1 MIWKTSLIIYFY
13 QIKLTKMK
21 YFLLILSL
29 FYSIGVFPQQIRPST
44 SDGIYKEIN
53 MLKKLPRVLYLAA
66 HPDDENTGLLAW
78 LVNEQHVNTAY
89 LSLTRGDGGQN
100 LIGSEQGPALGL
112 IRTYELLEA
121 RKIDGANQFFSTAI
135 DFGFSKNPDDT
146 FKQWDADEI
155 TANIVWV
162 IRNFRPDIIITRF
175 PPTAAAG
182 HGQHWSSA
190 ILAEEAFKAAADKN
204 RYPEQLNKVDVWQA
218 KRLVGNTF
226 RFGSENTTS
235 EEQFKITIGQYDPA
249 LGMGYGELAGLSRSM
264 HQSQGAG
271 TASVAG
277 VRTEYFTPVLGDPI
291 KTSLFDGIKTS
302 WTDIQ
307 KPEIDRALN
316 QLIAQYDFKR
326 PDRSVPQLLALRKLI
341 RTIDDEKLKEEKLL
355 ALDQIILSAS
365 GFMAEMVTK
374 EAEAVAGDQLAFQ
387 LNLISR
393 SAENP
398 VVVQKIEYPSHSE
411 QLNKKLFSDSLTGFS
426 YQVQIPEDA
435 EISEPYWLK
444 NPFKSAAQYDVKID
458 SLIGLPLA
466 PSSLNARLSL
476 LIGDEAFRINVPFSY
491 KKLDPIKGDIV
502 EPLRIIPAVNV
513 KFSQPLFFQDENPQV
528 EVILHSEKNIA
539 DAVLTIRSNN
549 QLLAT
554 VNNIHLKAGLDTAIQ
569 VRIDPK
575 QVTNTSN
582 VTNSS
587 LEAALQAGNK
597 SYTKD
602 KHVIRYNHIPV
613 LQYFTSASTLL
624 VNGDLQVKA
633 HKIGYIQG
641 AGDIIPDFLRMA
653 GMEVTMLQESDF
665 ANVSKLMDFDAI
677 IAGIRAIN
685 VEKRMPQW
693 MPVLNQ
699 YIQNGGTVIMQFN
712 TLQDMSTTNIGPYP
726 FTIGRNRVTEED
738 APVKFL
744 AAESPLLNTPNKI
757 TQTDFEGWIQERGL
771 YFLDSWDAHYTP
783 LFEMNDTGEEALQ
796 GGTVYAQYGKG
807 YFIYT
812 PLAFFRQLTI
822 GNKGATKL
830 FFNMLSIGK

>member
-1 MIWKTSLIIYFY
+1 
-13 QIKLTKMK
+13 MK
-21 YFLLILSL
+21 YFLLILSVL
-29 FYSIGVFPQQIRPST
+29 YSFSAFSQQIRPAT

-78 LVNEQHVNTAY
+78 LVNEQHINTAY

-121 RKIDGANQFFSTAI
+121 RKVDGAKQFFSTAI

-146 FKQWDADEI
+146 FKQWNADNI
-155 TANIVWV
+155 TADIVWV

-204 RYPEQLNKVDVWQA
+204 RYPEQLKKVDVWQA

-235 EEQFKITIGQYDPA
+235 EDQFKITIGQYDPG

-277 VRTEYFTPVLGDPI
+277 IRTEYFVPVLGDPI
-291 KTSLFDGIKTS
+291 KTSLFDGIKSS

-307 KPEIDRALN
+307 KPEIDHALDK
-316 QLIAQYDFKR
+316 LIAQYDFRK
-326 PDRSVPQLLALRKLI
+326 PGQSLPQLLALRKLI
-341 RTIDDEKLKEEKLL
+341 RSIDDKKLKEEKLL
-355 ALDQIILSAS
+355 ALDKIILSAS

-374 EAEAVAGDQLAFQ
+374 VPEAVAGDKQDFQ
-387 LNLISR
+387 LNVISR
-393 SAENP
+393 SESP
-398 VVVQKIEYPSHSE
+398 VIIQKIQYPNHIE
-411 QLNKKLFSDSLTGFS
+411 QVDKKLFPDSLTSFS
-426 YQVQIPEDA
+426 YEVQIPENS

-444 NPFKSAAQYDVKID
+444 HPFKNAAQYDVQVD

-466 PSSLNARLSL
+466 PSSLNAQLSL
-476 LIGDEAFRINVPFSY
+476 LIGDESFKLNVPFSY
-491 KKLDPIKGDIV
+491 KKLDPIKGDLV
-502 EPLRIIPAVNV
+502 EPLRIIPAVNI
-513 KFSQPLFFQDENPQV
+513 KFSQALYFQNTDPNIK
-528 EVILHSEKNIA
+528 VILHSEKDINNASLNIK
-539 DAVLTIRSNN
+539 SGN
-549 QLLAT
+549 QLLST
-554 VNNIHLKAGLDTAIQ
+554 LNNIHLRANSDTTIQ
-569 VRIDPK
+569 IQINPNEISHKSTTVNP
-575 QVTNTSN
+575 
-582 VTNSS
+582 S
-587 LEAALQAGNK
+587 LEAVLQVGNK

-602 KHVIRYNHIPV
+602 KHIIRYNHIPT
-613 LQYFTSASTLL
+613 LQYFSQANTLL
-624 VNGDLQVKA
+624 VNGDIQVKA

-641 AGDIIPDFLRMA
+641 AGDIIPDFLRIA
-653 GMEVTMLQESDF
+653 GIEVTMLQESDF
-665 ANVSKLMDFDAI
+665 ANVGKLADFDAI

-685 VEKRMPQW
+685 VERRMPQW

-726 FTIGRNRVTEED
+726 FTIGRNRVTEENS
-738 APVKFL
+738 PVEFL
-744 AAESPLLNTPNKI
+744 APASPLLNTPNKI
-757 TQTDFEGWIQERGL
+757 TQTDFQGWIQERGL
-771 YFLDSWDAHYTP
+771 YFLNTWDEHYTP
-783 LFEMNDTGEEALQ
+783 LFKMNDTGEEPLE
-796 GGTVYAQYGKG
+796 GGTIYAQYGKG

-822 GNKGATKL
+822 GNQGATKL

>member
-1 MIWKTSLIIYFY
+1 
-13 QIKLTKMK
+13 MK
-21 YFLLILSL
+21 YFLLILSVL
-29 FYSIGVFPQQIRPST
+29 YSFSAFSQQIRPAT

-78 LVNEQHVNTAY
+78 LVNEQHINTAY

-121 RKIDGANQFFSTAI
+121 RKVDGAKQFFSTAI

-146 FKQWDADEI
+146 FKQWNADNI
-155 TANIVWV
+155 TADIVWV

-204 RYPEQLNKVDVWQA
+204 RYPEQLKKVDVWQA

-235 EEQFKITIGQYDPA
+235 EDQFKITIGQYDPG

-277 VRTEYFTPVLGDPI
+277 IRTEYFVPVLGDPI

-307 KPEIDRALN
+307 KPEIDHALDK
-316 QLIAQYDFKR
+316 LIAQYDFRK
-326 PDRSVPQLLALRKLI
+326 PGQSLPQLLALRKLI
-341 RTIDDEKLKEEKLL
+341 RSIDDKKLKEEKLL
-355 ALDQIILSAS
+355 ALDKIILSAS

-374 EAEAVAGDQLAFQ
+374 VPEAVAGDKQDFQ
-387 LNLISR
+387 LNVISR
-393 SAENP
+393 SESP
-398 VVVQKIEYPSHSE
+398 VIIQKIQYPNHIE
-411 QLNKKLFSDSLTGFS
+411 QVDKKLFPDSLTSFS
-426 YQVQIPEDA
+426 YEVQIPENS

-444 NPFKSAAQYDVKID
+444 HPFKNAAQYDVQVD

-466 PSSLNARLSL
+466 PSSLNAQLSL
-476 LIGDEAFRINVPFSY
+476 IIGDESFKLNVPFSY
-491 KKLDPIKGDIV
+491 KKLDPIKGDLV
-502 EPLRIIPAVNV
+502 EPLRIIPAVNI
-513 KFSQPLFFQDENPQV
+513 KFSQALYFQNTDPNIK
-528 EVILHSEKNIA
+528 VILHSEKDINNASLNIK
-539 DAVLTIRSNN
+539 SGN
-549 QLLAT
+549 QLLST
-554 VNNIHLKAGLDTAIQ
+554 LNNIHLRANSDTTIQ
-569 VRIDPK
+569 IQINPNEISHKSTTVNP
-575 QVTNTSN
+575 
-582 VTNSS
+582 S
-587 LEAALQAGNK
+587 LEAVLQVGNK

-602 KHVIRYNHIPV
+602 KHIIRYNHIPT
-613 LQYFTSASTLL
+613 LQYFSQANTLL
-624 VNGDLQVKA
+624 VNGDIQVNA

-641 AGDIIPDFLRMA
+641 AGDIIPDFLRIA
-653 GMEVTMLQESDF
+653 GIEVTMLQESDF
-665 ANVSKLMDFDAI
+665 ANVGKLADFDAI

-685 VEKRMPQW
+685 VERRMPQW

-726 FTIGRNRVTEED
+726 FTIGRNRVTEENS
-738 APVKFL
+738 PVEFL
-744 AAESPLLNTPNKI
+744 APASPLLNTPNKI
-757 TQTDFEGWIQERGL
+757 TQTDFQGWIQERGL
-771 YFLDSWDAHYTP
+771 YFLNTWDEHYTP
-783 LFEMNDTGEEALQ
+783 LFKMNDTGEEPLE
-796 GGTVYAQYGKG
+796 GGTIYAQYGKG

-822 GNKGATKL
+822 GNQGATKL

>member
-1 MIWKTSLIIYFY
+1 
-13 QIKLTKMK
+13 MK
-21 YFLLILSL
+21 YFLLIISL
-29 FYSIGVFPQQIRPST
+29 FYSIATFPQQIRPST
-44 SDGIYKEIN
+44 SDGIYKDIN

-78 LVNEQHVNTAY
+78 LVNEQHINTAY

-121 RKIDGANQFFSTAI
+121 RKVDGAKQFFSTAI

-146 FKQWDADEI
+146 FKQWDADKI
-155 TANIVWV
+155 TADVVWV

-175 PPTAAAG
+175 PPSAAAG

-190 ILAEEAFKAAADKN
+190 IIAEEAFKAAADKN
-204 RYPEQLNKVDVWQA
+204 RYPEQLKKVDVWQA

-277 VRTEYFTPVLGDPI
+277 IRTEYFTPVLGEPI
-291 KTSLFDGIKTS
+291 KTSLFDGIQSS

-307 KPEIDRALN
+307 KPEIDNALDK
-316 QLIAQYDFKR
+316 LIAQYDFRR
-326 PDRSVPQLLALRKLI
+326 PDISVPQLLALRKLI
-341 RTIDDEKLKEEKLL
+341 RSIDDKKLKEEKLF
-355 ALDQIILSAS
+355 ALDHIILSAT
-365 GFMAEMVTK
+365 GFMAEMIAKVP
-374 EAEAVAGDQLAFQ
+374 EAVAGDKLDFQ
-387 LNLISR
+387 LNVISR
-393 SAENP
+393 SESP
-398 VVVQKIEYPSHSE
+398 VVIQKIQYPLHAE
-411 QLNKKLFSDSLTGFS
+411 QLNKKLFPDSLTNFS
-426 YQVQIPEDA
+426 YQIQIPETS

-444 NPFKSAAQYDVKID
+444 HPFKSAAQYDVEID
-458 SLIGLPLA
+458 SLIGSPLA
-466 PSSLNARLSL
+466 PSPLNARLSL
-476 LIGDEAFRINVPFSY
+476 LIGDEIFEVNVPFSY

-502 EPLRIIPAVNV
+502 EPLRIIPAVNI
-513 KFSQPLFFQDENPQV
+513 KFSQPLFFQKEDPNV
-528 EVILHSEKNIA
+528 EVILHSEKDITNA
-539 DAVLTIRSNN
+539 SLTIKSDN
-549 QLLAT
+549 QLLST
-554 VNNIHLKAGLDTAIQ
+554 LNNINLRANSDTTIQ
-569 VRIDPK
+569 IRINPSEI
-575 QVTNTSN
+575 NNRSN
-582 VTNSS
+582 SANPS
-587 LEAALQAGNK
+587 LEAALEVGNK

-602 KHVIRYNHIPV
+602 KHIIRYNHIPV
-613 LQYFTSASTLL
+613 LQYFNQASTFLL
-624 VNGDLQVKA
+624 NGDLQVKA
-633 HKIGYIQG
+633 HKVGYIQG

-653 GMEVTMLQESDF
+653 GIEVTILQESDF
-665 ANVSKLMDFDAI
+665 ANAGKLAGYDAI

-712 TLQDMSTTNIGPYP
+712 TLQDMSTTSIGPYP

-738 APVKFL
+738 SPVEFL
-744 AAESPLLNTPNKI
+744 APTSPLLNSPNKI
-757 TQTDFEGWIQERGL
+757 TQEDFQGWIQERGL
-771 YFLDSWDAHYTP
+771 YFLNTWDEHYTP
-783 LFEMNDTGEEALQ
+783 LFKMNDTGEEPLE
-796 GGTVYAQYGKG
+796 GGTIYTQYGKG
-807 YFIYT
+807 YYIYT

>member
-1 MIWKTSLIIYFY
+1 
-13 QIKLTKMK
+13 MK
-21 YFLLILSL
+21 YFLLILSV
-29 FYSIGVFPQQIRPST
+29 FYSFSAFCQQIRPST

-78 LVNEQHVNTAY
+78 LVNEQHINTAY

-121 RKIDGANQFFSTAI
+121 RKVDGAKQFFSTAI

-146 FKQWDADEI
+146 FKQWSADNI
-155 TANIVWV
+155 TADIVWV

-175 PPTAAAG
+175 PPNAAAG

-204 RYPEQLNKVDVWQA
+204 RYPEQLKKVDVWQA

-235 EEQFKITIGQYDPA
+235 EDQFKITIGQYDPG

-277 VRTEYFTPVLGDPI
+277 IRTEYFVPVLGDPI
-291 KTSLFDGIKTS
+291 KTSLFDGIKSS

-307 KPEIDRALN
+307 KPEIDHALDK
-316 QLIAQYDFKR
+316 LIAQYDFRK
-326 PDRSVPQLLALRKLI
+326 PGQSLPQLLALRKLI
-341 RTIDDEKLKEEKLL
+341 RSIDDKKLKEEKLL
-355 ALDQIILSAS
+355 ALDKIILSAS

-374 EAEAVAGDQLAFQ
+374 VPEAVAGDKLDFQ
-387 LNLISR
+387 LNVISR
-393 SAENP
+393 SESP
-398 VVVQKIEYPSHSE
+398 VIIRKIQYPNHIE
-411 QLNKKLFSDSLTGFS
+411 QVDKKLFPDSLTNFS
-426 YQVQIPEDA
+426 YEVQIPENS
-435 EISEPYWLK
+435 EVSEPYWLK
-444 NPFKSAAQYDVKID
+444 HPFKNAAQYDVQVD
-458 SLIGLPLA
+458 SLVGLPLA
-466 PSSLNARLSL
+466 PPSLNAQLSL
-476 LIGDEAFRINVPFSY
+476 LIGDESFELNVPFSY
-491 KKLDPIKGDIV
+491 KKLDPIKGDLV
-502 EPLRIIPAVNV
+502 EPLRIIPAVNI
-513 KFSQPLFFQDENPQV
+513 KFSQALYFQHANPNIK
-528 EVILHSEKNIA
+528 VILHSEKDINNASLKIK
-539 DAVLTIRSNN
+539 SGN
-549 QLLAT
+549 QLLST
-554 VNNIHLKAGLDTAIQ
+554 LNNIHLKANSDTTIQ
-569 VRIDPK
+569 IQINPNEISHKSTTVNP
-575 QVTNTSN
+575 
-582 VTNSS
+582 S
-587 LEAALQAGNK
+587 LEAVLQVGNK

-602 KHVIRYNHIPV
+602 KHIIRYNHIPT
-613 LQYFTSASTLL
+613 LQYFSQANTLL
-624 VNGDLQVKA
+624 INGDIQVKA

-641 AGDIIPDFLRMA
+641 AGDIIPDFLRIA
-653 GMEVTMLQESDF
+653 GIEVTMLQESDF
-665 ANVSKLMDFDAI
+665 ANVGKLADFDAI

-685 VEKRMPQW
+685 VERRMPQW

-726 FTIGRNRVTEED
+726 FTIGRNRVTEENS
-738 APVKFL
+738 PVEFL
-744 AAESPLLNTPNKI
+744 APASPLLNTPNKI
-757 TQTDFEGWIQERGL
+757 TQTDFQGWIQERGL
-771 YFLDSWDAHYTP
+771 YFLNTWDEHYTP
-783 LFEMNDTGEEALQ
+783 LFKMNDTGEEPLE
-796 GGTVYAQYGKG
+796 GGTIYAQYGKG

-822 GNKGATKL
+822 GNQGATKL

>member
-1 MIWKTSLIIYFY
+1 
-13 QIKLTKMK
+13 MK
-21 YFLLILSL
+21 YFLLILSVL
-29 FYSIGVFPQQIRPST
+29 YSFSAFPQQIRPAT

-78 LVNEQHVNTAY
+78 LVNEQHINTAY

-121 RKIDGANQFFSTAI
+121 RKVDGAKQFFSTAI

-146 FKQWDADEI
+146 FKQWNADNI
-155 TANIVWV
+155 TADIVWV

-204 RYPEQLNKVDVWQA
+204 RYPEQLKKVDVWQA

-235 EEQFKITIGQYDPA
+235 EDQFKITIGQYDPG

-277 VRTEYFTPVLGDPI
+277 IRTEYFVPVLGDPI

-307 KPEIDRALN
+307 KPEIDHALDK
-316 QLIAQYDFKR
+316 LIAQYDFRK
-326 PDRSVPQLLALRKLI
+326 PGQSLPQLLALRKLI
-341 RTIDDEKLKEEKLL
+341 HSIDDKKLKEEKLL
-355 ALDQIILSAS
+355 ALDKIILSAS
-365 GFMAEMVTK
+365 GFMAEMITK
-374 EAEAVAGDQLAFQ
+374 VPEAVAGDKLDFQ
-387 LNLISR
+387 LNVISR
-393 SAENP
+393 SESP
-398 VVVQKIEYPSHSE
+398 VIIQKIQYPNHIE
-411 QLNKKLFSDSLTGFS
+411 QVDKKLFPDSLTSFS
-426 YQVQIPEDA
+426 YEVQIPENS

-444 NPFKSAAQYDVKID
+444 HPFKNAAQYDVQVD

-466 PSSLNARLSL
+466 PPSLNAKLSL
-476 LIGDEAFRINVPFSY
+476 LIGDESFKLNVPFSY
-491 KKLDPIKGDIV
+491 KKLDPIKGDLV
-502 EPLRIIPAVNV
+502 EPLRIIPAVNI
-513 KFSQPLFFQDENPQV
+513 KFSQALYFQNTDPNIK
-528 EVILHSEKNIA
+528 VILHSEKDINNASLNIK
-539 DAVLTIRSNN
+539 SGN
-549 QLLAT
+549 QLLST
-554 VNNIHLKAGLDTAIQ
+554 LNNIHL
-569 VRIDPK
+569 R
-575 QVTNTSN
+575 
-582 VTNSS
+582 TNSDTTIQIQINPNEISHKSNTINPS
-587 LEAALQAGNK
+587 LEAVLQVGNK

-602 KHVIRYNHIPV
+602 KHIIRYNHIPT
-613 LQYFTSASTLL
+613 LQYFSQANTLL
-624 VNGDLQVKA
+624 VNGDIQVKA

-641 AGDIIPDFLRMA
+641 AGDIIPDFLRIA
-653 GMEVTMLQESDF
+653 GIEVTMLQESDF
-665 ANVSKLMDFDAI
+665 ANVGKLADFDAI

-685 VEKRMPQW
+685 VERRMPQW

-699 YIQNGGTVIMQFN
+699 YIQNGGTVIMQLN

-726 FTIGRNRVTEED
+726 FTIGRNRVTEENS
-738 APVKFL
+738 PVEFL
-744 AAESPLLNTPNKI
+744 APASPLLNTPNKI
-757 TQTDFEGWIQERGL
+757 TQADFQGWIQERGL
-771 YFLDSWDAHYTP
+771 YFLNTWDEHYTP
-783 LFEMNDTGEEALQ
+783 LFKMNDTGEEPLE
-796 GGTVYAQYGKG
+796 GGTIYTQYGKG

-822 GNKGATKL
+822 GNQGATKL

>member
-1 MIWKTSLIIYFY
+1 
-13 QIKLTKMK
+13 MK

-29 FYSIGVFPQQIRPST
+29 FYSFGAYSQQVRPST
-44 SDGIYKEIN
+44 SADIYKEIN
-53 MLKKLPRVLYLAA
+53 MLKKLPKVLYLAA
-66 HPDDENTGLLAW
+66 HPDDENTGLLSW
-78 LVNEQHVNTAY
+78 LVNQQHINTAY

-121 RKIDGANQFFSTAI
+121 RKVDGAKQFFSTAI

-146 FKQWDADEI
+146 FKQWDIDKI
-155 TANIVWV
+155 TADVVWV

-175 PPTAAAG
+175 PPSAAAG

-190 ILAEEAFKAAADKN
+190 IIAEEAFKAAADN
-204 RYPEQLNKVDVWQA
+204 SRYPEQLKKVDVWQA

-235 EEQFKITIGQYDPA
+235 EEQFKVTIGQYDPG

-277 VRTEYFTPVLGDPI
+277 IRTEYFTPVLGDPI
-291 KTSLFDGIKTS
+291 KTSLFDGINLN

-307 KPEIDRALN
+307 KPEIDNALDK
-316 QLIAQYDFKR
+316 LISQYDFRK
-326 PDRSVPQLLALRKLI
+326 PDQSLELLLALRKL
-341 RTIDDEKLKEEKLL
+341 KEEKLV
-355 ALDQIILSAS
+355 ALDAIILSAS
-365 GFMAEMVTK
+365 GFMAEMVTRVP
-374 EAEAVAGDQLAFQ
+374 EAVAGDTLTFQ
-387 LNLISR
+387 LNVISR
-393 SAENP
+393 SEIP
-398 VVVQKIEYPSHSE
+398 VSIQKVKYPLYEE
-411 QLNKKLFSDSLTGFS
+411 QLNKKLFPDSLTNFN
-426 YQVQIPEDA
+426 YEVHIPESS

-444 NPFKSAAQYDVKID
+444 NPLKSAAQYDVQID

-466 PSSLNARLSL
+466 PSPLNAQLTL
-476 LIGDEAFRINVPFSY
+476 LIGDEIFYVNVPFSY
-491 KKLDPIKGDIV
+491 KKLDPIKGDLV

-513 KFSQPLFFQDENPQV
+513 KFSQPLFFQDSDPSV
-528 EVILHSEKNIA
+528 EVILHSEKDITNA
-539 DAVLTIRSNN
+539 SLTIKSGN
-549 QLLAT
+549 QILST
-554 VNNIHLKAGLDTAIQ
+554 ISNIHLKGNSDTTIQ
-569 VRIDPK
+569 IQINPNEINRSALANP
-575 QVTNTSN
+575 
-582 VTNSS
+582 S
-587 LEAALQAGNK
+587 LEAALQVGNK

-602 KHVIRYNHIPV
+602 KHIIRYNHIPV
-613 LQYFTSASTLL
+613 LQYFTSANTFL
-624 VNGDLQVKA
+624 VNGDLQVKI
-633 HKIGYIQG
+633 KKVGYIQG

-653 GMEVTMLQESDF
+653 GIEVTLLQESDF
-665 ANVSKLMDFDAI
+665 ANVNKLTGFDAI
-677 IAGIRAIN
+677 VAGIRVIN

-726 FTIGRNRVTEED
+726 FTIGRNRVTEEN
-738 APVKFL
+738 APVEFL
-744 AAESPLLNTPNKI
+744 APASPLLNTPNKI
-757 TQTDFEGWIQERGL
+757 TQDDFQGWIQERGL
-771 YFLDSWDAHYTP
+771 YFLNTWDKNYTP
-783 LFEMNDTGEEALQ
+783 LFKMNDTGEEPLE
-796 GGTVYAQYGKG
+796 GGTIYAQYGKG